1 MAAAIAVRLLETR
14 RCRLFDTPIAAKPEA
29 AESSRSAAIVRQ
41 ELRRRWRAVAL
52 ASGLMLGSAALSI
65 VPALLVAA
73 LIDHALP
80 GGDLGLA
87 AAHAAGMAAAGLA
100 LLVLSSFESYMRA
113 SIGEAVSQRLRRKAF
128 DCVSA
133 AELVEL
139 EQMPSQ
145 QLVFRLTRSC
155 GRIGEMYVSESLLPA
170 ASHTLLL
177 VAALAA
183 MFVIAWPLGIMA
195 VVVIPVLA
203 LGVGRLGSLST
214 RLDREFFGHLERG
227 QGFLQEVLAGIRVVR
242 VFDATAHERRRW
254 LEWIHAHWRAKAKTV
269 ALHDVVIARIG
280 PAAQALV
287 TAAAFGFGAVL
298 IAGDHLS
305 LGGLIAAAALAPRA
319 YVSVQRL
326 LTLQGN
332 RARIEAEYERVDALF
347 DLSPERVG
355 GRTPPPL
362 PAADS
367 GSRIEFREATFR
379 YAREDAGVF
388 GVSFSV
394 QPGEFLGIVGETG
407 SGKSTL
413 LDLMVGLYA
422 PHKGSVVVDEID
434 THEIDLSWLRRQ
446 VGFVPQEPKLWDAT
460 IADNIRYPTGAAG
473 DAELRKALRD
483 AQLDEFLARLPQ
495 GLETIV
501 GELGQSIS
509 AGERQ
514 RIAVARALLR
524 DPRLLILDEATAS
537 LDAATERDLRRA
549 LASSRRGRTLIV
561 VTHRIETVMGADR
574 IVVMDRGQ
582 VFEQGT
588 PDELLQAGG
597 RFAGLRRAQAG
608 DAAVGRSG

>member
-1 MAAAIAVRLLETR
+1 ME
-14 RCRLFDTPIAAKPEA
+14 
-29 AESSRSAAIVRQ
+29 SAAIVRQ
-41 ELRRRWRAVAL
+41 ELRRRWRAIAL
-52 ASGLMLGSAALSI
+52 AAGLMLGGAAVGI
-65 VPALLVAA
+65 VPALLVGA
-73 LIDHALP
+73 LVDHALP
-80 GGDLGLA
+80 GGNLGLA
-87 AAHAAGMAAAGLA
+87 AVLAGGMAGAA
-100 LLVLSSFESYMRA
+100 LVQLILSSSESYMRA
-113 SIGEAVSQRLRRKAF
+113 SIGEAVSRRLRLKAF

-139 EQMPSQ
+139 EQIPSP

-155 GRIGEMYVSESLLPA
+155 GRIGELYVSQSLLPA
-170 ASHTLLL
+170 ASHALLL

-183 MFVIAWPLGIMA
+183 MFVIAWPLGLMA

-203 LGVGRLGSLST
+203 VGVARLGPLST
-214 RLDREFFGHLERG
+214 RLDRQFFGHLERG

-254 LEWIHAHWRAKAKTV
+254 LAWIHEHWRAKAKTV
-269 ALHDVVIARIG
+269 ALHDVLIAHVA

-305 LGGLIAAAALAPRA
+305 LGGLIAAAALAPRI
-319 YVSVQRL
+319 YVSVHRL

-347 DLSPERVG
+347 RLAPERVG
-355 GRTPPPL
+355 GRTPPRL
-362 PAADS
+362 PAADA

-388 GVSFSV
+388 GVSLAV
-394 QPGEFLGIVGETG
+394 RPGEFVGIVGETG

-413 LDLMVGLYA
+413 LDLMIGLYA
-422 PHKGSVVVDEID
+422 PQAGSVHVDGVD
-434 THEIDLSWLRRQ
+434 TREIDLSWLRRQ

-473 DAELRKALRD
+473 DAELRQALRD
-483 AQLDEFLARLPQ
+483 AQLDDFLARLPQ
-495 GLETIV
+495 GLETVV

-514 RIAVARALLR
+514 RIAIARALLR

-537 LDAATERDLRRA
+537 LDVVTESDLRRA
-549 LASSRRGRTLIV
+549 LAASRQGRTLIV
-561 VTHRIETVMGADR
+561 VTHRIETVVGADR
-574 IVVMDRGQ
+574 IVVMDRGR
-582 VFEQGT
+582 VLEQGA

-597 RFAGLRRAQAG
+597 RFAGLRRAQA
-608 DAAVGRSG
+608 DESAVDPTR

>member
-1 MAAAIAVRLLETR
+1 MVGGAAV
-14 RCRLFDTPIAAKPEA
+14 
-29 AESSRSAAIVRQ
+29 
-41 ELRRRWRAVAL
+41 
-52 ASGLMLGSAALSI
+52 SI

-87 AAHAAGMAAAGLA
+87 AVLAGGMAGAALA
-100 LLVLSSFESYMRA
+100 LLALSSSESYMRA
-113 SIGEAVSQRLRRKAF
+113 SIGEAVSQRLRQEAF
-128 DCVSA
+128 DRVSA

-139 EQMPSQ
+139 EHIPSQ

-155 GRIGEMYVSESLLPA
+155 GRVGELYVSESLLPA
-170 ASHTLLL
+170 ASHVLLL

-183 MFVIAWPLGIMA
+183 MFVIAWPLGLIT
-195 VVVIPVLA
+195 VVVIPALA
-203 LGVGRLGSLST
+203 LGVARLGSLST

-242 VFDATAHERRRW
+242 IFDATARERRRW
-254 LEWIHAHWRAKAKTV
+254 LEWLHEHWRAKAKTV
-269 ALHDVVIARIG
+269 ALHTVLIAHIA

-305 LGGLIAAAALAPRA
+305 LGGLIAAAALAPRT

-347 DLSPERVG
+347 DLSPERIG

-422 PHKGSVVVDEID
+422 PQAGSVVVDDID
-434 THEIDLSWLRRQ
+434 AREIDLSWLRRQ

-460 IADNIRYPTGAAG
+460 IADNIRYPTGTAG
-473 DAELRKALRD
+473 DAELRQALRD
-483 AQLDEFLARLPQ
+483 AQLDDFLARLPQ
-495 GLETIV
+495 GLETLV
-501 GELGQSIS
+501 GEQGHGIS

-514 RIAVARALLR
+514 RIAIARALLR

-537 LDAATERDLRRA
+537 LDAATERDLRLA

-574 IVVMDRGQ
+574 IVVMDRGR
-582 VFEQGT
+582 VLEDGS
-588 PDELLQAGG
+588 PAELLQVGG
-597 RFAGLRRAQAG
+597 RFAALRRAQAG
-608 DAAVGRSG
+608 DAAVGPSG

>member
-1 MAAAIAVRLLETR
+1 
-14 RCRLFDTPIAAKPEA
+14 
-29 AESSRSAAIVRQ
+29 
-41 ELRRRWRAVAL
+41 
-52 ASGLMLGSAALSI
+52 MLGGAAVGI
-65 VPALLVAA
+65 VPALLVGT
-73 LIDHALP
+73 LVDHALP

-87 AAHAAGMAAAGLA
+87 AVLAGGMAGAALA
-100 LLVLSSFESYMRA
+100 LLILSSSESYMRA
-113 SIGEAVSQRLRRKAF
+113 SIGEAVSQRLRQKAF
-128 DCVSA
+128 DRVSA

-139 EQMPSQ
+139 EQIPSQ

-155 GRIGEMYVSESLLPA
+155 GRIGDLYVSQSLLPA
-170 ASHTLLL
+170 ASHALLL

-183 MFVIAWPLGIMA
+183 MFVIAWPLGLMA
-195 VVVIPVLA
+195 VVAIPALA
-203 LGVGRLGSLST
+203 LGVAGLGPLST
-214 RLDREFFGHLERG
+214 RLDRQFFGHLERG

-254 LEWIHAHWRAKAKTV
+254 LEWIHEHWRAKAKTV
-269 ALHDVVIARIG
+269 ALHDVLIAHVA

-305 LGGLIAAAALAPRA
+305 LGGLIAAAALAPRT

-347 DLSPERVG
+347 RLAPERVG
-355 GRTPPPL
+355 GRTPPRL

-422 PHKGSVVVDEID
+422 PQTGSAVVDGID
-434 THEIDLSWLRRQ
+434 TREIDLSWLRRQ

-460 IADNIRYPTGAAG
+460 IADNIRYPMGTAG
-473 DAELRKALRD
+473 DAELRQALRD
-483 AQLDEFLARLPQ
+483 AQLDDFLARLPQ

-514 RIAVARALLR
+514 RIAIARALLR

-537 LDAATERDLRRA
+537 LDVVTERDLRRA
-549 LASSRRGRTLIV
+549 LAASRQGRTLIV
-561 VTHRIETVMGADR
+561 VTHRIETVIGADR

-582 VFEQGT
+582 VLEQGA
-588 PDELLQAGG
+588 PAELLGAGG
-597 RFAGLRRAQAG
+597 RLAALRRAQTS
-608 DAAVGRSG
+608 DAAADRPD

>member
-1 MAAAIAVRLLETR
+1 
-14 RCRLFDTPIAAKPEA
+14 
-29 AESSRSAAIVRQ
+29 
-41 ELRRRWRAVAL
+41 
-52 ASGLMLGSAALSI
+52 MLGGAAVGI
-65 VPALLVAA
+65 VPALLVGT
-73 LIDHALP
+73 LVDHALP

-87 AAHAAGMAAAGLA
+87 AVLAGGMAGAALA
-100 LLVLSSFESYMRA
+100 LLILSSSESYMRA
-113 SIGEAVSQRLRRKAF
+113 SIGEAVSQRLRQKAF
-128 DCVSA
+128 DRVSA

-139 EQMPSQ
+139 EQIPSQ

-155 GRIGEMYVSESLLPA
+155 GRIGDLYVSQSLLPA
-170 ASHTLLL
+170 ASHALLL

-183 MFVIAWPLGIMA
+183 MFVIAWPLGLMA
-195 VVVIPVLA
+195 VVAIPALA
-203 LGVGRLGSLST
+203 LGVAGLGPLST
-214 RLDREFFGHLERG
+214 RLDRQFFGHLERG
-227 QGFLQEVLAGIRVVR
+227 QGFLQEVFAGIRVVR

-254 LEWIHAHWRAKAKTV
+254 LEWIHEHWRVKAKTV
-269 ALHDVVIARIG
+269 ALHDVLIALVA

-287 TAAAFGFGAVL
+287 TAAAFGFGAIL
-298 IAGDHLS
+298 IAGGNLS
-305 LGGLIAAAALAPRA
+305 LGGLIAAAALAPRT

-347 DLSPERVG
+347 RLAPERVG
-355 GRTPPPL
+355 GRTPPRL

-394 QPGEFLGIVGETG
+394 QPGEFIGIVGETG

-422 PHKGSVVVDEID
+422 PQAGSAVVDGID
-434 THEIDLSWLRRQ
+434 TREIDLSWLRRQ

-460 IADNIRYPTGAAG
+460 IADNIRYPMGTAG
-473 DAELRKALRD
+473 DAELRQALRD
-483 AQLDEFLARLPQ
+483 AQLDDFLARLPQ

-514 RIAVARALLR
+514 RIAIARALLR
-524 DPRLLILDEATAS
+524 HPRLLILDEATAS
-537 LDAATERDLRRA
+537 LDVVTARELQRA
-549 LASSRRGRTLIV
+549 LASSRLGRTLIV

-582 VFEQGT
+582 VLEQGA
-588 PDELLQAGG
+588 PAELLGAGG
-597 RFAGLRRAQAG
+597 RLAALRRAQTS
-608 DAAVGRSG
+608 DAAADRPD

>member
-1 MAAAIAVRLLETR
+1 MVGGAAV
-14 RCRLFDTPIAAKPEA
+14 
-29 AESSRSAAIVRQ
+29 
-41 ELRRRWRAVAL
+41 
-52 ASGLMLGSAALSI
+52 SI

-73 LIDHALP
+73 LIDRALP

-87 AAHAAGMAAAGLA
+87 AALAGGMAGAALA
-100 LLVLSSFESYMRA
+100 LLTLSSSESYMRA
-113 SIGEAVSQRLRRKAF
+113 SIGEAVSQRLRQEAF
-128 DCVSA
+128 DRVSA

-139 EQMPSQ
+139 EQIPSQ

-155 GRIGEMYVSESLLPA
+155 GRVGELYVSESLLPA
-170 ASHTLLL
+170 ASHALLL

-183 MFVIAWPLGIMA
+183 MFVIAWPLGLIT
-195 VVVIPVLA
+195 VVVIPALA
-203 LGVGRLGSLST
+203 LSVARLGSLST
-214 RLDREFFGHLERG
+214 RLDREFYGHLERG

-254 LEWIHAHWRAKAKTV
+254 IEWLYEHWRAKAKTV
-269 ALHDVVIARIG
+269 ALHTVLIAHIA

-298 IAGDHLS
+298 IAGGHLS
-305 LGGLIAAAALAPRA
+305 LGGLIAAAALAPRT

-347 DLSPERVG
+347 GLAPERAG
-355 GRTPPPL
+355 GRTPPRL

-379 YAREDAGVF
+379 YSREDAGVF

-394 QPGEFLGIVGETG
+394 QSGEFLGIVGETG

-413 LDLMVGLYA
+413 LDLLVGLYA
-422 PHKGSVVVDEID
+422 PQAGAVHVDGID
-434 THEIDLSWLRRQ
+434 TREIDLSWLRRQ

-460 IADNIRYPTGAAG
+460 IADNIRYPTGEAG
-473 DAELRKALRD
+473 ADELARALRD
-483 AQLDEFLARLPQ
+483 AQLDDFLDRLPQ
-495 GLETIV
+495 GLDTTV
-501 GELGQSIS
+501 GEQGHSIS

-514 RIAVARALLR
+514 RIAIARALLR

-537 LDAATERDLRRA
+537 LDAATERDLRLA
-549 LASSRRGRTLIV
+549 LASSRRGRTLVV
-561 VTHRIETVMGADR
+561 VTHRIETVMDADR

-588 PDELLQAGG
+588 PAELLQAGG

-608 DAAVGRSG
+608 ESAAERPG

>member
-1 MAAAIAVRLLETR
+1 
-14 RCRLFDTPIAAKPEA
+14 
-29 AESSRSAAIVRQ
+29 
-41 ELRRRWRAVAL
+41 
-52 ASGLMLGSAALSI
+52 MLGGAAVSI

-87 AAHAAGMAAAGLA
+87 AVLAGGMAAAGLA
-100 LLVLSSFESYMRA
+100 LLMLSSSESYMRA
-113 SIGEAVSQRLRRKAF
+113 SIGEAVSQRLRQKAF
-128 DCVSA
+128 DCVSS

-155 GRIGEMYVSESLLPA
+155 GRIGELYVSQSLLPA
-170 ASHTLLL
+170 ASHALLL

-183 MFVIAWPLGIMA
+183 MFVIAWPLGLMA
-195 VVVIPVLA
+195 VVVIPALA
-203 LGVGRLGSLST
+203 LGVGRLGTLST
-214 RLDREFFGHLERG
+214 RLDREFYGLLESG

-242 VFDATAHERRRW
+242 VFDATARERRRW

-269 ALHDVVIARIG
+269 ALHDVLIAHIA

-298 IAGDHLS
+298 IAGGHLS
-305 LGGLIAAAALAPRA
+305 LGGLIAAAALAPRT
-319 YVSVQRL
+319 YLSVQRL

-347 DLSPERVG
+347 GLAPERVG

-362 PAADS
+362 PADDS
-367 GSRIEFREATFR
+367 GSRIEFRDVTFR
-379 YAREDAGVF
+379 YSREDAGVF

-413 LDLMVGLYA
+413 LDLLVGLYA
-422 PHKGSVVVDEID
+422 PHEGSVVVDGID
-434 THEIDLSWLRRQ
+434 TREIDLSWLRRQ

-460 IADNIRYPTGAAG
+460 IAANIRYPTGTAG
-473 DAELRKALRD
+473 DAELRQALRD
-483 AQLDEFLARLPQ
+483 AQLDDFLARLPQ

-501 GELGQSIS
+501 GEQGHSIS

-537 LDAATERDLRRA
+537 LDVVTERDLRRA
-549 LASSRRGRTLIV
+549 LDASRQGRTLIV
-561 VTHRIETVMGADR
+561 VTHRIETVMDADR

-588 PDELLQAGG
+588 PSELLQAGG
-597 RFAGLRRAQAG
+597 RFAGLRQAQTG
-608 DAAVGRSG
+608 DAAADRPG

>member
-1 MAAAIAVRLLETR
+1 MLGGAAI
-14 RCRLFDTPIAAKPEA
+14 
-29 AESSRSAAIVRQ
+29 
-41 ELRRRWRAVAL
+41 
-52 ASGLMLGSAALSI
+52 SI

-87 AAHAAGMAAAGLA
+87 AVLAGGMAGAALA
-100 LLVLSSFESYMRA
+100 LLILSSSESYMRA
-113 SIGEAVSQRLRRKAF
+113 SIGEAVSQRLRQKAF
-128 DCVSA
+128 DRVSA

-139 EQMPSQ
+139 EQIPSQ

-155 GRIGEMYVSESLLPA
+155 GRIGDLYVSQSLLPA
-170 ASHTLLL
+170 ASHALLL

-183 MFVIAWPLGIMA
+183 MFVIAWPLGLMA
-195 VVVIPVLA
+195 VVAIPALA
-203 LGVGRLGSLST
+203 LGVAGLGPLST
-214 RLDREFFGHLERG
+214 RLDRQFFGHLERG
-227 QGFLQEVLAGIRVVR
+227 QGFLQEVFAGIRVVR

-254 LEWIHAHWRAKAKTV
+254 LEWIHEHWRVKAKTV
-269 ALHDVVIARIG
+269 ALHDVLIALVA

-305 LGGLIAAAALAPRA
+305 LGGLIAAAALAPRT

-347 DLSPERVG
+347 RLAPERVG
-355 GRTPPPL
+355 GRTPPRL

-422 PHKGSVVVDEID
+422 PQAGSAVVDGID
-434 THEIDLSWLRRQ
+434 TREIDLSWLRRQ

-460 IADNIRYPTGAAG
+460 IADNIRYPMGTAG
-473 DAELRKALRD
+473 DAELRQALRD
-483 AQLDEFLARLPQ
+483 AQLDDFLARLPQ

-514 RIAVARALLR
+514 RIAIARALLR

-537 LDAATERDLRRA
+537 LDVVTERDLRRA
-549 LASSRRGRTLIV
+549 LAASRQGSNVDCGHPPDRNGDRRGSDCRDGSRPGASSRGR
-561 VTHRIETVMGADR
+561 RPSCS
-574 IVVMDRGQ
+574 
-582 VFEQGT
+582 T
-588 PDELLQAGG
+588 PAGG
-597 RFAGLRRAQAG
+597 SPVCVGPRPMTRRRIG
-608 DAAVGRSG
+608 